1 MLYYGKINV
10 GMKAVGSS
18 MRTNPVSLV
27 IPCHRVVKA
36 GGDPGH
42 YGGGARDYLKVW
54 LLKHEG
60 NG

>member
-1 MLYYGKINV
+1 MIKVRL
-10 GMKAVGSS
+10 KAVGSA
-18 MRTNPVSLV
+18 MRTNPVSLM

-36 GGDPGH
+36 GGGPGH
-42 YGGGARDYLKVW
+42 YGGGTRDYLKVW